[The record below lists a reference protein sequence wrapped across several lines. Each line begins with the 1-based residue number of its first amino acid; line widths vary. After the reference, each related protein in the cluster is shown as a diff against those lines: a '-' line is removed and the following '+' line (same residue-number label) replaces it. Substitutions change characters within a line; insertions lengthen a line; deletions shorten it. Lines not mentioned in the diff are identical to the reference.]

1 MPIVNHSQ
9 NLGPFNASGKTH
21 GRGCGKLLERAI
33 GMTRLCGPTI
43 LSQHNPGAF
52 LGTVMG
58 MLDQAL
64 GKQPALRV
72 KGLPARVEQGSRRQK
87 WAQLKRERSRG
98 HRA

>member
-1 MPIVNHSQ
+1 VE
-9 NLGPFNASGKTH
+9 
-21 GRGCGKLLERAI
+21 KLLER
-33 GMTRLCGPTI
+33 TVEI